1 LTYAVKEGLP
11 QLPGGKEYQYRIPFL
26 PAAQVTVTMRG
37 IAVHLAFFLAY
48 IVLFRASYI
57 FQTSDLRSTPWN
69 PETGIAVVAGALL
82 GWASLPAIFLASLVS
97 KTLNPTILSFGWE
110 IVAAAV
116 NALVFSGSAAVLR
129 SYLPTVQTTT
139 TANILLFICYAFV
152 ATLAS
157 AVARL
162 FIAAL
167 ALNIYPVYLVNYT
180 FTLSVGNVVG
190 ILTIVPIF
198 FVLSPLAG
206 WMKYFSGFGAMHWL
220 TTIAILLTSVVVFGF
235 EDTEKFKFFYL
246 VFLPVMAFAIKDGLM
261 GAAYS
266 ILLSDTAMIAIL
278 LWRVSEP
285 STATE
290 LQVLMI
296 SLSATGLLMGATIS
310 ERRRISTQLEESH
323 VRLRDTQ
330 AALLQASRLSLASE
344 MAAALAHEINQP
356 LSSIRSFIRTARR
369 KLDKGKVN
377 YAGLKS
383 DIDSAV
389 KEVDVAANLIRE
401 TRKFLERGDVRKD
414 RMNLRQLLVTC
425 SDLIAPELGY
435 SKIGWELRLPEKL
448 PVVMGNAMQIQQV
461 VLNLVRNAKE
471 AILDGRSKVRKIELS
486 VSLESRPGHVE
497 IAVSDSG
504 PGIPSEVKA
513 MLFKPLKS
521 SKANGLGLGLSLSNT
536 IVTSHGGSIWHDE
549 ASSEVTRF
557 AFTLPLSASVESWR

>member
-1 LTYAVKEGLP
+1 MTEELP
-11 QLPGGKEYQYRIPFL
+11 ELPGGKVYEYRIPFL
-26 PAAQVTVTMRG
+26 PAVHVTVTMRG
-37 IAVHLAFFLAY
+37 IILHVVLFFAY
-48 IVLFRASYI
+48 LVLFRASYI

-116 NALVFSGSAAVLR
+116 NAMVFAGSAAALR
-129 SYLPTVQTTT
+129 KFLPSINTATTT
-139 TANILLFICYAFV
+139 NIILFICYAFV

-167 ALNIYPVYLVNYT
+167 ALDIYPLYLINYT

-190 ILTIVPIF
+190 ILTIVPLF
-198 FVLSPLAG
+198 FVSTPLVS
-206 WMKYFSGFGAMHWL
+206 WMKYFSSFRAMHWL
-220 TTIAILLTSVVVFGF
+220 TTLIILLTSVIVFGL

-261 GAAYS
+261 GAAYA
-266 ILLSDTAMIAIL
+266 ILLSDTAMIGIL

-330 AALLQASRLSLASE
+330 AALLQASRISLASE

-414 RMNLRQLLVTC
+414 RINLRQLLLTC

-435 SKIGWELRLPEKL
+435 SKIAWELHVPEKL
-448 PVVMGNAMQIQQV
+448 PTVIGNAMQIQQV

-471 AILDGRSKVRKIELS
+471 AILDGRSKVRNIELS

-504 PGIPSEVKA
+504 PGIPPEVKA

-536 IVTSHGGSIWHDE
+536 IVTSHGGSIWYDE
-549 ASSEVTRF
+549 SSSAVTRF
-557 AFTLPLSASVESWR
+557 AFTLPLSVGKESER

>member
-1 LTYAVKEGLP
+1 MREDLL
-11 QLPGGKEYQYRIPFL
+11 QLPGKRENQYRIPFL

-37 IAVHLAFFLAY
+37 IVVQLAFFLAY

-82 GWASLPAIFLASLVS
+82 GWASLPSIFLASLIS

-116 NALVFSGSAAVLR
+116 NAIIFTGSAAAFR
-129 SYLPTVQTTT
+129 RILPSVETTT
-139 TANILLFICYAFV
+139 TANIVLFICYAFV
-152 ATLAS
+152 VTLAS

-162 FIAAL
+162 LIASM
-167 ALNIYPVYLVNYT
+167 ALNIFPTYLVNYA

-190 ILTIVPIF
+190 VLTIVPIF
-198 FVLSPLAG
+198 FVSRPLAG
-206 WMKYFSGFGAMHWL
+206 WMKYFSSFKPVHWL
-220 TTIAILLTSVVVFGF
+220 TTFTILLTSVVVFGL
-235 EDTEKFKFFYL
+235 EDTDKFKFFYL
-246 VFLPVMAFAIKDGLM
+246 VFLPVMVFAIKDGLM

-369 KLDKGKVN
+369 KLDKGRIN
-377 YAGLKS
+377 HAELKY

-401 TRKFLERGDVRKD
+401 TRKFLERGDVSKD
-414 RMNLRQLLVTC
+414 KMNLRQLLLTC
-425 SDLIAPELGY
+425 SDLIAPELSY
-435 SKIGWELRLPEKL
+435 SKIGWDLRMPEKL
-448 PVVMGNAMQIQQV
+448 PAIMGNAMQIQQV

-471 AILDGRSKVRKIELS
+471 AILDGRSKVRRIELS
-486 VSLESRPGHVE
+486 VSLESRPGHIE

-521 SKANGLGLGLSLSNT
+521 SKSNGLGLGLSLSKT
-536 IVTSHGGSIWHDE
+536 IVTSHGGSIWYDE
-549 ASSEVTRF
+549 ASSDGTRF
-557 AFTLPLSASVESWR
+557 AFTLPLSSSVERVQ